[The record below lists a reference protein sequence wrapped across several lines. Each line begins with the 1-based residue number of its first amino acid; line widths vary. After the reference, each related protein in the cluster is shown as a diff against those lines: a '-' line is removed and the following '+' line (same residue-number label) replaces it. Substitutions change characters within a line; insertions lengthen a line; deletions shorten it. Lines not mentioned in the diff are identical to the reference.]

1 MPSFFMKPAVVELD
15 ESELAQKMCEE
26 ARLRCE
32 IELETSMERYQKLH
46 PRAKFLEFLE
56 AEWPRDYDIYK
67 RSQSG
72 DPSMERSYENWAGAF
87 AKIQAKRV
95 DLKGINLKH
104 MRKYVHEVN
113 GRGKTDQH
121 TREEQLGQISSLIQT
136 SQHNAQ
142 RSKNKQ
148 KNKQKAKLKS
158 KNKQKLLNNKRGFIF
173 LNKTSDHKQ
182 TSVVNSIP

>member
-1 MPSFFMKPAVVELD
+1 MPSFFRKPAVVELD

-32 IELETSMERYQKLH
+32 IELETSMERYQKLY

-72 DPSMERSYENWAGAF
+72 DPSMERSYENWASAF

-113 GRGKTDQH
+113 GRGKTDQQ

-136 SQHNAQ
+136 SQSDTKQ
-142 RSKNKQ
+142 PKGKVKVRSKNKQ
-148 KNKQKAKLKS
+148 KS
-158 KNKQKLLNNKRGFIF
+158 LNNKRGLIF
-173 LNKTSDHKQ
+173 SNKTSDHNQ